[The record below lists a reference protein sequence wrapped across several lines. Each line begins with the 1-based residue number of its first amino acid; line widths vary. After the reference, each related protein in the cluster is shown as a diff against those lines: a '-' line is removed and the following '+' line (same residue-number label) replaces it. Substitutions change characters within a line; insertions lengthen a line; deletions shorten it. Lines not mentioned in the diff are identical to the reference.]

1 MAVLNK
7 VQLIGHVGHS
17 PRSTQT
23 KEHHPV
29 ASVSLATNE
38 SYRRNGEWETITE
51 WHHLVFFGKLAT
63 LAVERLQKGSQV
75 YIEGKLRSNHWADT
89 EGVKRQSINIVVQT
103 IQLIDNAKPKE
114 LPEQTDKPTPEEYLA
129 QMHSML
135 ECDEVPF

>member
-17 PRSTQT
+17 PKISQT
-23 KEHHPV
+23 KENHPV

-38 SYRRNGEWETITE
+38 SYRRNGEWESIAE

-63 LAVERLQKGSQV
+63 FAAERLQKGSLV
-75 YIEGKLRSNHWADT
+75 YIEGKLRSNNWIDA

-103 IQLIDNAKPKE
+103 LQLLDNAKTKE
-114 LPEQTDKPTPEEYLA
+114 LPEETDKPGSEEYLA
-129 QMHSML
+129 QIHSML
-135 ECDEVPF
+135 SSEEVPF

>member
-7 VQLIGHVGHS
+7 IQLIGHVGHS

-23 KEHHPV
+23 KENHPV

-51 WHHLVFFGKLAT
+51 WHHLVFFGKLAA
-63 LAVERLQKGSQV
+63 LAVERLQKGSQI
-75 YIEGKLRSNHWADT
+75 YIEGKLRSNNWIDT

-103 IQLIDNAKPKE
+103 IQLLDNAKPKE
-114 LPEQTDKPTPEEYLA
+114 LPEQTDKPTAEEYLD

-135 ECDEVPF
+135 ACEEVPF

>member
-17 PRSTQT
+17 PKSTQT
-23 KEHHPV
+23 KENHPV

-51 WHHLVFFGKLAT
+51 WHNLVFFGKLAAV
-63 LAVERLQKGSQV
+63 AVERLQKGSQV
-75 YIEGKLRSNHWADT
+75 YIEGKLRSNSWIDN
-89 EGVKRQSINIVVQT
+89 EGVKRLSINIVVQS
-103 IQLIDNAKPKE
+103 IQVIDNAKPKE

-135 ECDEVPF
+135 ACDEVPF

>member
-23 KEHHPV
+23 KENHPV

-38 SYRRNGEWETITE
+38 SYRRNDEWETITQ
-51 WHHLVFFGKLAT
+51 WHNLVFFGKLAN

-75 YIEGKLRSNHWADT
+75 YIEGKLRSNTWTDV
-89 EGVKRQSINIVVQT
+89 EGVKRQTINIVVHT
-103 IQLIDNAKPKE
+103 IQLLDNAKIKE
-114 LPEQTDKPTPEEYLA
+114 LPEETDTPTPEEYLT
-129 QMHSML
+129 QIHSML
-135 ECDEVPF
+135 DSEEVPF

>member
-7 VQLIGHVGHS
+7 VQLIGHIGHS
-17 PRSTQT
+17 PRTAQT
-23 KEHHPV
+23 KENHPV

-51 WHHLVFFGKLAT
+51 WHNLVFFGKLAAIAT
-63 LAVERLQKGSQV
+63 DRLQKGSQV
-75 YIEGKLRSNHWADT
+75 YIEGKLRSNSWTDS

-103 IQLIDNAKPKE
+103 IQLLDNAKSKE

-135 ECDEVPF
+135 DCEEVPF